1 LRPLGREAGTTT
13 AIDEHSDFYPAP
25 FKKTLKIVVVV
36 AAFVVVHQFAKSRKN
51 PMKQIIISTV
61 IIFYSVT
68 AAFAQQSITATLS
81 GRVTDT
87 AGAVIVGVKV
97 TATQKA
103 TGAKRE
109 TVTNSEGLYAFTN
122 LTPGEYELVFENSG
136 FKKHLFQSYTIQV
149 GQSLTRD
156 LQMEPG
162 QISDSIDD
170 PIGEESLVNTTN
182 ALVEGVVKP
191 REISS
196 LPLNGRNYL
205 ELALLIPGNTPAPNF
220 DPTKTSSVII
230 SSAGQLGRGGNITI
244 DGTDNN
250 DDAVGG
256 PLVNIS
262 QDAVQ
267 EFQIATNRFSAELGR
282 SASSVINVVT
292 KSGANDPHG
301 SFSFFERDRR
311 LQGLPA
317 TFNRSGNVKPPF
329 DRQQYA
335 ATIGGPIKKDRA
347 WWFGAFEYRNQDG
360 AVLAGER
367 DVAARQIRRSFAP
380 APLDDL
386 LGLARGDW
394 KASDSDNLSF
404 RYAIERLEDV
414 GATKL
419 DRAIGS
425 ASQRQDL
432 RNNHQAFLT
441 NWTRVLSPTAVNSFS
456 FSVNNFSNTTNPLT
470 TGPQLTFPSILD
482 GVSFRIPQATK
493 VNRLQFSDAVS
504 LIRGAHTFKFGGDA
518 QRVDSLF
525 DLGVFKQGRIEFVQD
540 FAQSDFNGDGRVDD
554 NDLLFAVTLRS
565 SKPTQNLFLPDDDNN
580 HFAFFAQDDWRVSRN
595 LTLNLGL
602 RYEIDTNVN
611 NNSWYENRN
620 PIVQSFYRGER
631 KRDLNNFAPRV
642 GFNWAMNDGKTS
654 VHGGYGI
661 YYDRI
666 TLEIMSLERGLD
678 GRALAIEVRAGNAL
692 TSPGPMGA
700 QIFID
705 PMTGR
710 FRPGAPTLSN
720 PFTGFILPGAGAS
733 GINIIDN
740 DLQNPMVQQF
750 NFGIQRELARDFVV
764 RADYLHNFGA
774 HFIIGRTIGVVNNP
788 VVGGPD
794 RVVNLESS
802 VKTKYDGLLLSLEKR
817 FSNRYQFRASYTLSK
832 AFNYAND
839 DQIPFSNGPV
849 NPNNIQLEYG
859 PAPNDRRHYF
869 TFSGAVELAHGFQLA
884 PILTLASGVPMD
896 ILLPD
901 ASSRIPVLQRNAG
914 GRQFKT
920 GAELNS
926 FLTQL
931 NAAGGQPLP
940 LVRDDAR
947 FNDNFSSLDLRL
959 SKAFRL
965 GEKARLEPIV
975 EVFNLFN
982 VTNILGVSNVN
993 YTGFSNVL
1001 TRDSNNPND
1010 PGFLRSSGFGSPVTT
1025 AGGVFGSG
1033 GPRAFQ
1039 IAAKF
1044 SF

>member
-1 LRPLGREAGTTT
+1 MKQLTT
-13 AIDEHSDFYPAP
+13 
-25 FKKTLKIVVVV
+25 IVVIVCC
-36 AAFVVVHQFAKSRKN
+36 AAL
-51 PMKQIIISTV
+51 
-61 IIFYSVT
+61 
-68 AAFAQQSITATLS
+68 AAFAQSSVTASLS
-81 GRVTDT
+81 GRVTDPT
-87 AGAVIVGVKV
+87 GAVIAGAKITV
-97 TATQKA
+97 TQQA
-103 TGAKRE
+103 TGAQR
-109 TVTNSEGLYAFTN
+109 TAVTSSEGLYALTN
-122 LTPGEYELVFENSG
+122 LNTGEYELAFEKEG
-136 FKKHLFQSYTIQV
+136 FKKLLVKGFIVQV
-149 GQSLTRD
+149 GQLLAKD
-156 LQMEPG
+156 FQMEVG
-162 QISDSIDD
+162 QIYDSPDD
-170 PIGEESLVNTTN
+170 LITTEPLVNT
-182 ALVEGVVKP
+182 ASAVIEGVIKP
-191 REISS
+191 REIAN

-205 ELALLIPGNTPAPNF
+205 ELALLIPGNLPAPNF

-230 SSAGQLGRGGNITI
+230 SSAGQLGRGNNITI

-256 PLVNIS
+256 PLLNIS

-267 EFQIATNRFSAELGR
+267 EFQIATNRFSAEPGR

-292 KSGANDPHG
+292 KAGTNDLHG

-317 TFNRSGNVKPPF
+317 TYDRNSSQEPPF

-335 ATIGGPIKKDRA
+335 ATLGGPLKKDRA
-347 WWFGAFEYRNQDG
+347 WWFGNVEYRNQDG
-360 AVLAGER
+360 AVLVGRR
-367 DVAARQIRRSFAP
+367 DVAARQIRRGFAP
-380 APLDDL
+380 APHDDL

-394 KASDSDNLSF
+394 RVSDYDNISF
-404 RYAIERLEDV
+404 RYAIERLEDI

-425 ASQRQDL
+425 ASQRQNL
-432 RNNHQAFLT
+432 KNNHQAFLT
-441 NWTRVLSPTAVNSFS
+441 NWTRVFTPTIVNSFS
-456 FSVNNFSNTTNPLT
+456 FSVNNFSNTTDPVT
-470 TGPQLTFPSILD
+470 TGPQLTFPSIQD
-482 GVSFRIPQATK
+482 GVSFRVPQAAK
-493 VNRLQFSDAVS
+493 LNRLQFADTLS
-504 LIRGAHTFKFGGDA
+504 LVRGAHTLKFGGEIQRIDA
-518 QRVDSLF
+518 LF
-525 DLGVFKQGRIEFVQD
+525 DLGVFQQGRLEFVQD
-540 FAQSDFNGDGRVDD
+540 FAQADFNGDGRMDD
-554 NDLLFAVTLRS
+554 GDLLFAVTLRS
-565 SKPTQNLFLPDDDNN
+565 AKPTQSLTISDADNN
-580 HFAFFAQDDWRVSRN
+580 HFALFAQDDWRVNRN

-602 RYEIDTNVN
+602 RYELDTNVN
-611 NNSWYENRN
+611 NNDWYANRN
-620 PIVQSFYRGER
+620 PIVQSFYRGAR
-631 KRDLNNFAPRV
+631 VRDTNNFAPRF
-642 GFNWAMNDGKTS
+642 GFNWAANDGRTS

-666 TLEIMSLERGLD
+666 TLEIISLERGLD

-692 TSPGPMGA
+692 TDPTGA
-700 QIFID
+700 PIFID
-705 PMTGR
+705 PATGR
-710 FRPGAPTLSN
+710 FRPGAPTLGN

-740 DLQNPMVQQF
+740 NLQNPMVQQF
-750 NFGIQRELARDFVV
+750 NLGIQRELAGDLVV
-764 RADYLHNFGA
+764 RADYLHNFGT
-774 HFIIGRTIGVVNNP
+774 HFIIGRTTGIVNNP

-839 DQIPFSNGPV
+839 DQIPFSSGPV
-849 NPNNIQLEYG
+849 NSNDLQLEYG
-859 PAPNDRRHYF
+859 PTPNDRRHYF
-869 TFSGAVELAHGFQLA
+869 TFSGAVELPYGFQLA
-884 PILTLASGVPMD
+884 PLVTLASGVPMD

-920 GAELNS
+920 AGTLNS
-926 FLTQL
+926 FIQQL
-931 NAAGGQPLP
+931 NAAGGVNGQPLP

-947 FNDNFSSLDLRL
+947 FSDSFSSFDLRL
-959 SKAFRL
+959 SKVFRL

-993 YTGFSNVL
+993 YAGFSNVL
-1001 TRDSNNPND
+1001 TRDSNSPTAA
-1010 PGFLRSSGFGSPVTT
+1010 GFLKSSSFGRPVTA

-1039 IAAKF
+1039 VAAKF

>member
-1 LRPLGREAGTTT
+1 MKQLTT
-13 AIDEHSDFYPAP
+13 
-25 FKKTLKIVVVV
+25 IVVIVCC
-36 AAFVVVHQFAKSRKN
+36 AAL
-51 PMKQIIISTV
+51 
-61 IIFYSVT
+61 
-68 AAFAQQSITATLS
+68 AAFAQSSVTASLS
-81 GRVTDT
+81 GRVTDPT
-87 AGAVIVGVKV
+87 GAVIAGAKITV
-97 TATQKA
+97 TQQA
-103 TGAKRE
+103 TGAQR
-109 TVTNSEGLYAFTN
+109 TAVTSSEGLYALTN
-122 LTPGEYELVFENSG
+122 LNTGEYELAFEKEG
-136 FKKHLFQSYTIQV
+136 FKKLLVKGFIVQV
-149 GQSLTRD
+149 GQLLAKD
-156 LQMEPG
+156 FQMEVG
-162 QISDSIDD
+162 QIYDSPDD
-170 PIGEESLVNTTN
+170 LITTEPLVNT
-182 ALVEGVVKP
+182 ASAVIEGVIKP
-191 REISS
+191 REIAN

-205 ELALLIPGNTPAPNF
+205 ELALLIPGNLPAPNF

-230 SSAGQLGRGGNITI
+230 SSAGQLGRGNNITI

-256 PLVNIS
+256 PLLNIS

-267 EFQIATNRFSAELGR
+267 EFQIATNRFSAEPGR

-292 KSGANDPHG
+292 KAGTNDLHG

-317 TFNRSGNVKPPF
+317 TYDRNSSQEPPF

-335 ATIGGPIKKDRA
+335 ATLGGPLKKDRA
-347 WWFGAFEYRNQDG
+347 WWFGNVEYRNQDG
-360 AVLAGER
+360 AVLVGRR
-367 DVAARQIRRSFAP
+367 DVAARQIRRGFAP
-380 APLDDL
+380 APHDDL
-386 LGLARGDW
+386 LGLARSDW
-394 KASDSDNLSF
+394 RVSDYDNISF
-404 RYAIERLEDV
+404 RYAIERLEDI

-425 ASQRQDL
+425 ASQRQNL
-432 RNNHQAFLT
+432 KNNHQAFLT
-441 NWTRVLSPTAVNSFS
+441 NWTRVFTPTIVNSFS
-456 FSVNNFSNTTNPLT
+456 FSVNNFSNTTDPVT
-470 TGPQLTFPSILD
+470 TGPQLTFPSIQD
-482 GVSFRIPQATK
+482 GVSFRVPQAAK
-493 VNRLQFSDAVS
+493 LNRLQFADTLS
-504 LIRGAHTFKFGGDA
+504 LVRGAHTLKFGGEIQRIDA
-518 QRVDSLF
+518 LF
-525 DLGVFKQGRIEFVQD
+525 DLGVFQQGRLEFVQD
-540 FAQSDFNGDGRVDD
+540 FAQADFNGDGRMDD
-554 NDLLFAVTLRS
+554 GDLLFAVTLRS
-565 SKPTQNLFLPDDDNN
+565 AKPTQSLTISDADNN
-580 HFAFFAQDDWRVSRN
+580 HFALFAQDDWRVNRN

-602 RYEIDTNVN
+602 RYELDTNVN
-611 NNSWYENRN
+611 NNDWYASRN

-631 KRDLNNFAPRV
+631 QRDTNNFAPRI
-642 GFNWAMNDGKTS
+642 GFNWATNDGRTS

-666 TLEIMSLERGLD
+666 TLEIASLERGLD

-692 TSPGPMGA
+692 SDPTGA
-700 QIFID
+700 PIFID
-705 PMTGR
+705 PATGR
-710 FRPGAPTLSN
+710 FRPGAPTLSD

-740 DLQNPMVQQF
+740 NLQNPMVQQF
-750 NFGIQRELARDFVV
+750 NLGIQRELAGDLVV
-764 RADYLHNFGA
+764 RADYLHNFGT
-774 HFIIGRTIGVVNNP
+774 HFIIGRTTGIVNNP

-839 DQIPFSNGPV
+839 DQIPFSSGPV
-849 NPNNIQLEYG
+849 NSNDLQLEYG
-859 PAPNDRRHYF
+859 PTPNDRRHYF
-869 TFSGAVELAHGFQLA
+869 TFSGAVELPYGFQLA
-884 PILTLASGVPMD
+884 PLVTLASGVPMD

-920 GAELNS
+920 AGTLNS
-926 FLTQL
+926 FIQQL
-931 NAAGGQPLP
+931 NAAGGVNGQPLP

-947 FNDNFSSLDLRL
+947 FSDSFSSFDLRL
-959 SKAFRL
+959 SKVFRL

-993 YTGFSNVL
+993 YAGFSNVL
-1001 TRDSNNPND
+1001 TRDSNSPTAA
-1010 PGFLRSSGFGSPVTT
+1010 GFLKSSSFGRPVTA

-1039 IAAKF
+1039 VAAKF